1 MNWPCPLK
9 VMGSRSKISE
19 FQMLRKIISI
29 LVFILPVIFC
39 EKSTERS
46 DHIES
51 PEMEGYGFADKM
63 GIISWNA
70 LGIISIIAYG

>member
-19 FQMLRKIISI
+19 FQMLRKIIFI
-29 LVFILPVIFC
+29 LVFISPVIFC

-51 PEMEGYGFADKM
+51 PEMEGYGWQFGDVYVIVACILIA
-63 GIISWNA
+63 G
-70 LGIISIIAYG
+70 LG